1 MSDVIDFQRKSRERE
16 LSRRKLSE
24 PPAAVVLL
32 TEAGKIAAWA
42 NGLDERIE
50 DVWFGEDHEVQW
62 QPYSVAQEMAEQLRR
77 HPAAQAMAQAGFR
90 IEAVRI

>member
-1 MSDVIDFQRKSRERE
+1 MSDVIDFAGRARARD

-32 TEAGKIAAWA
+32 TERGKIAAWA
-42 NGLDERIE
+42 NGLDDGLE

-62 QPYSVAQEMAEQLRR
+62 QPFSVAREFAERLRE
-77 HPAAQAMAQAGFR
+77 HPSAQAMAEAGFR

>member
-24 PPAAVVLL
+24 PPAAIVLL

-62 QPYSVAQEMAEQLRR
+62 QPFSVAKQMAAQLRK
-77 HPAAQAMAQAGFR
+77 HPAAQAIAQAGFR

>member
-1 MSDVIDFQRKSRERE
+1 MSDVIDFVGRARERD
-16 LSRRKLSE
+16 LSRRKLTE

-32 TEAGKIAAWA
+32 TEGGKIAAWA
-42 NGLDERIE
+42 NGLGEHIE

-62 QPYSVAQEMAEQLRR
+62 QPFSIAREIAQRLRER
-77 HPAAQAMAQAGFR
+77 PSAQAMAAAGFR

>member
-16 LSRRKLSE
+16 LSQRKLSE
-24 PPAAVVLL
+24 PPAAIVLL
-32 TEAGKIAAWA
+32 TESGKIAAWA

-62 QPYSVAQEMAEQLRR
+62 QPFSVAKEMAEQLRR

-90 IEAVRI
+90 IEAVCI

>member
-1 MSDVIDFQRKSRERE
+1 MSNVIDFAFKSRARE
-16 LSRRKLSE
+16 LYRRRMSE
-24 PPAAVVLL
+24 PPAAIVLL

-42 NGLDERIE
+42 NGLDEKME
-50 DVWFGEDHEVQW
+50 DVWFGENHEVQW
-62 QPYSVAQEMAEQLRR
+62 QPFSVAKEMAERLRQ

>member
-1 MSDVIDFQRKSRERE
+1 MSNVIDFAFKSRERE
-16 LSRRKLSE
+16 LSQRRMSE
-24 PPAAVVLL
+24 PPAAIVLL

-62 QPYSVAQEMAEQLRR
+62 QPFSVAREIAEQLRQ

>member
-1 MSDVIDFQRKSRERE
+1 MSDVIDFGRRARERE

-32 TEAGKIAAWA
+32 TETGKIAAWA

-62 QPYSVAQEMAEQLRR
+62 QPFSIAQEKAEQLRR

>member
-1 MSDVIDFQRKSRERE
+1 MSDVIDFGRKARERE

-50 DVWFGEDHEVQW
+50 DVWFGEDHEAQW
-62 QPYSVAQEMAEQLRR
+62 QPFSIAQENPEQLRR
-77 HPAAQAMAQAGFR
+77 YPAAPSMSQAGFH

>member
-1 MSDVIDFQRKSRERE
+1 MSNVIDFACKSRERE
-16 LSRRKLSE
+16 LSGRGMSE
-24 PPAAVVLL
+24 PPAAIVLL

-42 NGLDERIE
+42 YGLNERIE

-62 QPYSVAQEMAEQLRR
+62 QPFSVAMEMAERLRQ
-77 HPAAQAMAQAGFR
+77 HPAAQAIAQAGFR